1 MAGQFLR
8 AIAKGF
14 LFIFPLHAAAW
25 EATAEPIR
33 HLLNIVDEQSK
44 H

>member
-14 LFIFPLHAAAW
+14 LVIFPFYAVAW

-33 HLLNIVDEQSK
+33 HMLEIEND
-44 H
+44 